1 MPCRRGSCHPIIQQA
16 LADSI
21 PPAEQAQLDLAAAR
35 ELARDPARCER
46 AAGHL
51 LGTPP
56 AGERWA
62 FDALTEAARRAGARG
77 AADHAVRFL
86 RRALEEEA
94 PAELTRAA
102 LFELGAAEATA
113 RMPEAADHMEQALR
127 LSRDPAERAQAAIGV
142 SLARFLAAELPEAV
156 AACEAVLASDGEL
169 DRELRL
175 ALEFQ
180 AAATRLVG
188 GLPDIET
195 FRRLLALE
203 PEVRRCETAAERGV
217 LALIALVH
225 AATTAHPAIE
235 VAALGEAAWGDG
247 RLLTEVRAQNAALAA
262 PATMVAL
269 TAAPT
274 AIALAGRLN
283 RAIEVWSAGVE
294 EGRARSS
301 LLLYSTCLGTRASA
315 REWTG
320 DLGGAEADAVE
331 ALPLLPADDPVVRPM
346 VLSALVDVCI
356 ERGALEQATALVRD
370 AWPTGDLPVSLSI
383 SQALAS
389 RGRLAL
395 RLGDP
400 AAALADFEEAGRRA
414 QALFYVNPCALMWRS
429 YGALACARLG
439 RHERARALVEE
450 EVEIGRRFGA
460 PEPLGEALRVRA
472 LLVPGGEMVEAARE
486 AVEVLAASDLR
497 LAHARALIDLG
508 AALRRGG
515 HRRDAREPLREGLDL
530 ANRCGSVIET
540 DRAMDELHACGARP
554 RRPRMRGVDA
564 LSAPGAPHRD
574 HGDRGLGQPRDRGG
588 AVPHPPDGRD
598 ASDGR
603 VPEARG
609 LRSRGACSK
618 PPSGLESLTSSY
630 ESQQGIGERVWRRRP
645 PETSKAPRTREE

>member
-1 MPCRRGSCHPIIQQA
+1 MSARLRHRPPAVAAVARTLAILGDDASLADIAAVADLDRDATARAVDQLIDAELLHRALPPRFLHPIIQQA

-94 PAELTRAA
+94 PVELTRAA

-127 LSRDPAERAQAAIGV
+127 LSRNPAERAQAAIGV

-225 AATTAHPAIE
+225 AATTSHPAVE

-294 EGRARSS
+294 EGRARNS

-439 RHERARALVEE
+439 RHERARELVEE

-497 LAHARALIDLG
+497 LAHARGLIDLG

-540 DRAMDELHACGARP
+540 DRAMDELHRAAR
-554 RRPRMRGVDA
+554 A
-564 LSAPGAPHRD
+564 LGAP
-574 HGDRGLGQPRDRGG
+574 RGG
-588 AVPHPPDGRD
+588 A
-598 ASDGR
+598 ST
-603 VPEARG
+603 
-609 LRSRGACSK
+609 RSRPRSAASR
-618 PPSGLESLTSSY
+618 PWRPRAWATARS
-630 ESQQGIGERVWRRRP
+630 RRRCSSP
-645 PETSKAPRTREE
+645 AGQSRCI

>member
-1 MPCRRGSCHPIIQQA
+1 
-16 LADSI
+16 
-21 PPAEQAQLDLAAAR
+21 
-35 ELARDPARCER
+35 
-46 AAGHL
+46 
-51 LGTPP
+51 
-56 AGERWA
+56 
-62 FDALTEAARRAGARG
+62 
-77 AADHAVRFL
+77 V
-86 RRALEEEA
+86 
-94 PAELTRAA
+94 
-102 LFELGAAEATA
+102 
-113 RMPEAADHMEQALR
+113 
-127 LSRDPAERAQAAIGV
+127 
-142 SLARFLAAELPEAV
+142 
-156 AACEAVLASDGEL
+156 CEAVLASEGEL

-180 AAATRLVG
+180 VAATRLVG
-188 GLPDIET
+188 GLPDVET
-195 FRRLLALE
+195 FGRLLALE
-203 PEVRRCETAAERGV
+203 PEVERGETAAERGV
-217 LALIALVH
+217 LALIALVY
-225 AATTAHPAIE
+225 AATTAHPASE
-235 VAALGEAAWGDG
+235 VAALGEAAWGNG
-247 RLLTEVRAQNAALAA
+247 RLLTVVRAQNAALAA

-320 DLGGAEADAVE
+320 DLGGAEADGVE
-331 ALPLLPADDPVVRPM
+331 ALPLLPADDPIVRPS
-346 VLSALVDVCI
+346 VLSALVDVYI
-356 ERGALEQATALVRD
+356 ERGALDRATALVRD
-370 AWPTGDLPVSLSI
+370 AWPTGDLPLSLSI

-414 QALFYVNPCALMWRS
+414 QAFFYVNPCALMWRS
-429 YGALACARLG
+429 YAALACARLG
-439 RHERARALVEE
+439 RNERAREFVEE

-472 LLVPGGEMVEAARE
+472 LLVRGGERVEAARE

-554 RRPRMRGVDA
+554 RRPARRGVDA
-564 LSAPGAPHRD
+564 LSAQERRIATMATE
-574 HGDRGLGQPRDRGG
+574 GLGNREIAEALFLTRRTVEMHLTGAYRKLGVSGRGEL
-588 AVPHPPDGRD
+588 A
-598 ASDGR
+598 AI
-603 VPEARG
+603 
-609 LRSRGACSK
+609 LRADSK
-618 PPSGLESLTSSY
+618 
-630 ESQQGIGERVWRRRP
+630 R
-645 PETSKAPRTREE
+645 